1 MAPFDKSTIIGFTVS
16 IAVSTICAFTV
27 TIDLSTKAFFSFDS
41 TLLLVCNSMEAV
53 STTSVCTSIEWN
65 FFTSVVVPTLP
76 VVTVLMIVWVAIALL
91 GCKIGTLFVACIDA
105 SSNFAFKV
113 SVSESTISTFFAESV
128 LEATSATVL
137 LVV

>member
-76 VVTVLMIVWVAIALL
+76 VLMIVWVAVALL